1 MNKRGNNG
9 IKPLFL
15 RRVCNRGR
23 RLIPKVV
30 TQHKERPIG
39 VDCRRC
45 DGRREGPRG
54 RVRFFF
60 VPLPLA
66 SRTPH
71 RLHES
76 RNYIDHAP
84 LGPISRS
91 SESEPPPF
99 SALSVSYKS
108 GEGTLPPPTLPN
120 LLIYPFPL
128 AVPSFTG
135 NSFMLVPSQGSVD
148 APADSLAHY
157 SQSLRDYTLRLWVE
171 SRRQADERV
180 NGRSHNK
187 SHGTAKMPL
196 STSSRK
202 PSDDGNSSGNS
213 STGTSSGSLTSPTYG
228 PHA

>member
-15 RRVCNRGR
+15 RRMCSRGR

-54 RVRFFF
+54 RVCFFF
-60 VPLPLA
+60 VPLPVA
-66 SRTPH
+66 SRTGETPH

-84 LGPISRS
+84 PGPISRS

-108 GEGTLPPPTLPN
+108 GEGTLPPPTF
-120 LLIYPFPL
+120 LIFTPFPL

-135 NSFMLVPSQGSVD
+135 NSFMLAPSQGSVD

-180 NGRSHNK
+180 NGRSRNK

-196 STSSRK
+196 PTSSRK
-202 PSDDGNSSGNS
+202 PSDDGNSS
-213 STGTSSGSLTSPTYG
+213 TGTSNDGLTSPTNG